1 MPKSAIII
9 ISLTVIIVAAVGF
22 IATRPQS
29 DMKKDQSATASTSVK
44 NSSSDAIR
52 QPAEAPVPAEP
63 ANLAPGAYIDYNDGI
78 VAKTAG
84 QKVLFFHAP
93 WCPQCRSIEKD
104 INQQGVPD
112 GVVVVKVDYDS
123 RQDLRQKYDVTL
135 QTTFVKI
142 DDQGNSIQKYTAYNE
157 PTFASV
163 RSNLSL

>member
-9 ISLTVIIVAAVGF
+9 TSLAVVIIAAVGF
-22 IATRPQS
+22 IATRPAS
-29 DMKKDQSATASTSVK
+29 DMKKNQSTTASTPTK
-44 NSSSDAIR
+44 NSSSGVSQ
-52 QPAEAPVPAEP
+52 QPAEAPAPAESGS
-63 ANLAPGAYIDYNDGI
+63 LASGSYIDYSDGI
-78 VAKTAG
+78 VAKTVG

-112 GVVVVKVDYDS
+112 GVVVIKVDYDS

-157 PTFASV
+157 PTFTSV
-163 RSNLSL
+163 KSNLSL

>member
-1 MPKSAIII
+1 MRKPAIII
-9 ISLTVIIVAAVGF
+9 TSLAVVIVAAVGF

-29 DMKKDQSATASTSVK
+29 DMKKDQSVTASTPTK
-44 NSSSDAIR
+44 SSSPKPTQ
-52 QPAEAPVPAEP
+52 QPAEVPVSPEP
-63 ANLAPGAYIDYNDGI
+63 NNLAPGAYIDYSDGI

-112 GVVVVKVDYDS
+112 GVVVIKVDYDS

-142 DDQGNSIQKYTAYNE
+142 DDQGISTQKYTAYNE

-163 RSNLSL
+163 KSNLSL

>member
-1 MPKSAIII
+1 MRKPAIII
-9 ISLTVIIVAAVGF
+9 TSLAVVIIAAVGF

-29 DMKKDQSATASTSVK
+29 DMKKDKQSSASAPAKTNNMGV
-44 NSSSDAIR
+44 DQ
-52 QPAEAPVPAEP
+52 QPTEAPVPAEQD
-63 ANLAPGAYIDYNDGI
+63 NSVPGAYIGYSDGI
-78 VAKTAG
+78 IAKTAG

-112 GVVVVKVDYDS
+112 GVVVIKVDYDS
-123 RQDLRQKYDVTL
+123 RQDLRQKYGVTL

-142 DDQGNSIQKYTAYNE
+142 DDQGNSTQKYTAYNE

-163 RSNLSL
+163 KSNLSL